1 MKEMEMWLAR
11 DKDNCLFLYIES
23 EPVKD
28 VNEWK
33 LHDLKGTKTRVMQL
47 NKNSFPEV
55 KWLDEKPTKVKL
67 VKEMK

>member
-11 DKDNCLFLYIES
+11 DKDNGLFLYIES

-28 VNEWK
+28 ANEWK

-55 KWLDEKPTKVKL
+55 QWSDEKPTKVKL
-67 VKEMK
+67 IKEMK